1 MKPKIGIALG
11 GGAARGWAHI
21 GVLNALNE
29 MGIKP
34 DVIAGTSIGALVGG
48 AWANHQGKDLEA
60 WVRSLTWKKIV
71 GFLDV
76 SVVPGGLIE
85 GEKLIEF
92 AKSYAPDSDI
102 ESLPV
107 PFGAVATELSTGSE
121 VWMRE
126 GKVLD
131 AVRAS
136 ISLPGLFKPF
146 RRDGQWLV
154 DGGLVNPVPVS
165 LCRAMGADMIIAV
178 NLNAGVVGTHRH
190 LRAPKQEKK
199 RDKGEQSDESVW
211 DRISDAFKEKLNL
224 HKKDLLEQ
232 ILGENHDAPGSYEVL
247 TGSINIMQE
256 RITRS
261 RLAGDPPD
269 VLLEPKLAHIGLMDF
284 DRADEAIDI
293 GRTCVEKSANQL
305 QTLSS

>member
-21 GVLNALNE
+21 GILNALAE

-34 DVIAGTSIGALVGG
+34 DIIAGTSIGALVGS
-48 AWANHQGKDLEA
+48 AYANGQEKELEA
-60 WVRSLTWKKIV
+60 WVRSLTWKEIV

-85 GEKLIEF
+85 GDKLIDF
-92 AKSYAPDSDI
+92 ARSRAPDTDI
-102 ESLPV
+102 ESLPI
-107 PFGAVATELSTGSE
+107 PFGAVATELSTGRE

-136 ISLPGLFKPF
+136 ISLPGLFKPV
-146 RRDGQWLV
+146 RRDGAWLI

-165 LCRAMGADMIIAV
+165 LCRAMGAETVIAV
-178 NLNAGVVGTHRH
+178 NLNAGVVGTPRH
-190 LRAPKQEKK
+190 IRAPKK
-199 RDKGEQSDESVW
+199 RDEKQENNIW
-211 DRISDAFKEKLNL
+211 DRISDSFKQKLNE
-224 HKKDLLEQ
+224 KKKELLMQ
-232 ILGENHDAPGSYEVL
+232 ILGEDHDSPGSFEVL
-247 TGSINIMQE
+247 AGSINIMQE

-269 VLLEPKLAHIGLMDF
+269 LLLEPKLSHIGLMDF
-284 DRADEAIDI
+284 DRADEAIAE
-293 GRTCVEKSANQL
+293 GHSCVERTSNRLVEIIQ
-305 QTLSS
+305 

>member
-1 MKPKIGIALG
+1 MKTKIGIALG

-21 GVLNALNE
+21 GVMNALAE

-34 DVIAGTSIGALVGG
+34 DIIAGTSIGALVGS
-48 AWANHQGKDLEA
+48 AYANRQEKELEA
-60 WVRSLTWKKIV
+60 WVRTLTWKEIV

-85 GEKLIEF
+85 GDKLIEF
-92 AKSYAPDSDI
+92 ARSRAPDTDI
-102 ESLPV
+102 ESLPT
-107 PFGAVATELSTGSE
+107 PFGAVATELSSGRE

-126 GKVLD
+126 GNLLD

-136 ISLPGLFKPF
+136 ISLPGLFKPV
-146 RRDGQWLV
+146 RRDGAWLI

-165 LCRAMGADMIIAV
+165 LCRAMGADVVIAV

-190 LRAPKQEKK
+190 IRAPRKEEAPK
-199 RDKGEQSDESVW
+199 EAANVW
-211 DRISDAFKEKLNL
+211 DRISDSFKQKLNE
-224 HKKDLLEQ
+224 HKKELLKQ
-232 ILGENHDAPGSYEVL
+232 ILGENHDSPGSYEVL
-247 TGSINIMQE
+247 AGSINIMQE

-269 VLLEPKLAHIGLMDF
+269 VLLEPKLTHIGLMDF
-284 DRADEAIDI
+284 DRAEEAIEV
-293 GRTCVEKSANQL
+293 GHAAVGKAANQL
-305 QTLSS
+305 QAIRS